1 METFNKI
8 NYIFTARQ
16 KGRLVVLFIIIL
28 GGTVMELLGVS
39 AVLPLVN
46 AVLTPDAMLE
56 KDYVRYIYELLHL
69 TSPSQIIILLSAGLI
84 VVYIAKNIYLIGMYK
99 AQYQFVF
106 NNQRRLSIQLM
117 NCYMHQPYI
126 FHTMHNSAEL
136 IRNISSDS
144 SMFFNSVLAFLQ
156 LFTEISVCVVLFFF
170 LLFTDTVITFSVTIL
185 MIFFLVLFMKYNKKR
200 IVNFGQLSRKY
211 SVTMSKCLRQAFGS
225 IKETLILGKESY
237 FVDTYNRDYDKAMSA
252 QKKYQILCILPRP
265 IMETVCICGLLLIV
279 IVKLLLGQD
288 MQGLIPTLSVFAIAA
303 VRMLPSF
310 NRISGYLTAIA
321 YNKPGVDTVYDCL
334 KAAEE
339 LLSRIESKKEDRESK
354 EAIIFEKD
362 IKASHVSFKYPN
374 TDKYVLKDV
383 TITIPKNKS
392 VAFIGPS
399 GAGKTTLADII
410 LGVLAPEG
418 GAVLVDDTDIKD
430 RMAAWHNKIG
440 YIPQSIY
447 LTDDTLKRNIAFG
460 MNNKDIDDKKIW
472 KALQLAQLKEF
483 VEGLEE
489 GLDTV
494 VGEHGTRLS
503 GGQRQRIGIARALY
517 NEPEVLVLDEATS
530 ALDNDTEAAV
540 MEAINNLAGSKTL
553 IIIAHRLSTIEKCEI
568 TYEVRDTDVIRK
580 IRK

>member
-1 METFNKI
+1 METIRKI
-8 NYIFTARQ
+8 NYIFSARQ
-16 KGRLVVLFIIIL
+16 KGRLVLLFIIIL

-46 AVLTPDAMLE
+46 AVLAPDVMLE
-56 KDYVRYIYELLHL
+56 KEYVRYLYELLHL

-84 VVYIAKNIYLIGMYK
+84 VVYIAKNIYLLGMYR

-106 NNQRRLSIQLM
+106 NNQRRLSTQLM

-144 SMFFNSVLAFLQ
+144 AMFFSSVLAFLQ

-200 IVNFGQLSRKY
+200 IVNYGQLSRKY

-252 QKKYQILCILPRP
+252 QKKYQLLCILPRP

-279 IVKLLLGQD
+279 IIKLLLGQD

-310 NRISGYLTAIA
+310 NRISGYLTAIT
-321 YNKPGVDTVYDCL
+321 YNKPGVDTVYDSL
-334 KAAEE
+334 KAAED
-339 LLSRIESKKEDRESK
+339 LLKKLETKKEVK
-354 EAIIFEKD
+354 EAIIFEEN

-374 TDKYVLKDV
+374 IDKFVLKDV
-383 TITIPKNKS
+383 NITIPRNKS
-392 VAFIGPS
+392 IAFIGPS

-410 LGVLAPEG
+410 LGVLEPCEG
-418 GAVLVDDTDIKD
+418 SILVDGADIKG
-430 RMAAWHNKIG
+430 RVGEWHQKIG

-460 MNNKDIDDKKIW
+460 MTNKDIDEDKIW

-483 VEGLEE
+483 VEELEDGLE
-489 GLDTV
+489 TM

-530 ALDNDTEAAV
+530 SLDNDTEAAV

-580 IRK
+580 N

>member
-1 METFNKI
+1 METFRKI
-8 NYIFTARQ
+8 NYIFSARQ
-16 KGRLVVLFIIIL
+16 KGRLVLLFIIIL

-46 AVLTPDAMLE
+46 AVLAPDVMLE
-56 KDYVRYIYELLHL
+56 KEYVRYLYELLHL
-69 TSPSQIIILLSAGLI
+69 TSPSQIIILLSSGLI
-84 VVYIAKNIYLIGMYK
+84 VVYIAKNIYLLGMYR

-106 NNQRRLSIQLM
+106 NNQRRLSTQLM

-144 SMFFNSVLAFLQ
+144 AMFFSSVLAFLQ

-200 IVNFGQLSRKY
+200 IVNYGQLSRKY

-252 QKKYQILCILPRP
+252 QKKYQLLCILPRP

-279 IVKLLLGQD
+279 IIKLLLGQD

-310 NRISGYLTAIA
+310 NRISGYLTAIT
-321 YNKPGVDTVYDCL
+321 YNKPGVDTVYDSL
-334 KAAEE
+334 KAAED
-339 LLSRIESKKEDRESK
+339 LLKKLETKKEVK
-354 EAIIFEKD
+354 EAIIFEED

-374 TDKYVLKDV
+374 IDKFVLKDV
-383 TITIPKNKS
+383 NITIPRNKS
-392 VAFIGPS
+392 IAFIGPS

-410 LGVLAPEG
+410 LGVLEPCEG
-418 GAVLVDDTDIKD
+418 SILVDGADIKS
-430 RMAAWHNKIG
+430 RVGEWHQKIG

-460 MNNKDIDDKKIW
+460 MTNKDIDEDKIW

-483 VEGLEE
+483 VEELEDGLE
-489 GLDTV
+489 TM

-530 ALDNDTEAAV
+530 SLDNDTEAAV

-580 IRK
+580 NRG